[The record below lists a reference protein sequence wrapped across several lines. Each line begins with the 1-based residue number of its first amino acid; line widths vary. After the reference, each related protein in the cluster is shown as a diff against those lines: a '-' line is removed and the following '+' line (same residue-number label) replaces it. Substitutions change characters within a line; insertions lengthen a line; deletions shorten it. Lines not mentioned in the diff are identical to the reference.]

1 MAKTKVKNIVI
12 MTILI
17 ILVMVSTVKAT
28 NNSIASEIDMNN
40 KEEVSNTIRD
50 LILTIGSE
58 GMQKNLLSEA
68 INMYTEATKTYT
80 NEEIAGMIEEHKDE
94 LTQNGIKSEDIDS
107 MVKVLNSFDTE
118 KMKKV
123 LETLDADKIAEK
135 IANGESTQDII
146 KEITASLSTTEKIG
160 LAVDVILSARIMKTI
175 LIIIIAI
182 FVYRTLL
189 RCVIYKKAKRQAW
202 APFVPIYRNIVMLKI
217 CNMSPWWLL
226 LLLVPVIGWI
236 ILWIVHVASRFML
249 AEGFGRG
256 PIFAF
261 GLWLL
266 APIFETV
273 LVFARK
279 IKYIGFEE
287 IEE

>member
-50 LILTIGSE
+50 LVLTIGSE

-68 INMYTEATKTYT
+68 INMYTEVTKTYS

-94 LTQNGIKSEDIDS
+94 LTQNRIKSEDIDS

-189 RCVIYKKAKRQAW
+189 RCIIYKKAKRGTTHVV
-202 APFVPIYRNIVMLKI
+202 FLSFRIHHIML
-217 CNMSPWWLL
+217 
-226 LLLVPVIGWI
+226 
-236 ILWIVHVASRFML
+236 IL
-249 AEGFGRG
+249 
-256 PIFAF
+256 
-261 GLWLL
+261 
-266 APIFETV
+266 
-273 LVFARK
+273 K
-279 IKYIGFEE
+279 C
-287 IEE
+287 

>member
-50 LILTIGSE
+50 LVLTIGSE

-68 INMYTEATKTYT
+68 INMYTEVTKTYS

-94 LTQNGIKSEDIDS
+94 LTQNRIKSEDIDS

-189 RCVIYKKAKRQAW
+189 RCIIYKKAKRKRW
-202 APFVPIYRNIVMLKI
+202 
-217 CNMSPWWLL
+217 
-226 LLLVPVIGWI
+226 
-236 ILWIVHVASRFML
+236 
-249 AEGFGRG
+249 
-256 PIFAF
+256 
-261 GLWLL
+261 
-266 APIFETV
+266 
-273 LVFARK
+273 
-279 IKYIGFEE
+279 
-287 IEE
+287 

>member
-12 MTILI
+12 MTILM

-50 LILTIGSE
+50 LVLTIGSE

-68 INMYTEATKTYT
+68 INMYTEVTKTYS

-94 LTQNGIKSEDIDS
+94 FTQNRIKSEDIDS

-146 KEITASLSTTEKIG
+146 KEITASLSTTEKNWISSG
-160 LAVDVILSARIMKTI
+160 CN
-175 LIIIIAI
+175 IIST
-182 FVYRTLL
+182 YNENNTN
-189 RCVIYKKAKRQAW
+189 Y
-202 APFVPIYRNIVMLKI
+202 YNSNICI
-217 CNMSPWWLL
+217 
-226 LLLVPVIGWI
+226 
-236 ILWIVHVASRFML
+236 
-249 AEGFGRG
+249 
-256 PIFAF
+256 
-261 GLWLL
+261 
-266 APIFETV
+266 
-273 LVFARK
+273 
-279 IKYIGFEE
+279 
-287 IEE
+287 

>member
-1 MAKTKVKNIVI
+1 
-12 MTILI
+12 MTILM

-50 LILTIGSE
+50 LVLTIGSE

-68 INMYTEATKTYT
+68 INMYTEVTKTYS

-94 LTQNGIKSEDIDS
+94 FTQNRIKSEDIDS

-189 RCVIYKKAKRQAW
+189 RCIIYKKAKRGTTHVV
-202 APFVPIYRNIVMLKI
+202 FLSFRIHHIML
-217 CNMSPWWLL
+217 
-226 LLLVPVIGWI
+226 
-236 ILWIVHVASRFML
+236 IL
-249 AEGFGRG
+249 
-256 PIFAF
+256 
-261 GLWLL
+261 
-266 APIFETV
+266 
-273 LVFARK
+273 K
-279 IKYIGFEE
+279 C
-287 IEE
+287 

>member
-12 MTILI
+12 MTILM

-50 LILTIGSE
+50 LVLTIGSE

-68 INMYTEATKTYT
+68 INMYTEVTKTYS

-94 LTQNGIKSEDIDS
+94 FTQNRIKSEDIDS

-189 RCVIYKKAKRQAW
+189 RCIIYKKAK
-202 APFVPIYRNIVMLKI
+202 
-217 CNMSPWWLL
+217 
-226 LLLVPVIGWI
+226 
-236 ILWIVHVASRFML
+236 
-249 AEGFGRG
+249 
-256 PIFAF
+256 
-261 GLWLL
+261 
-266 APIFETV
+266 
-273 LVFARK
+273 
-279 IKYIGFEE
+279 
-287 IEE
+287 

>member
-68 INMYTEATKTYT
+68 INMYTEATKTYS

-107 MVKVLNSFDTE
+107 MVKWREYAGYNKRNNSKSINNRE
-118 KMKKV
+118 NW
-123 LETLDADKIAEK
+123 ISSGCN
-135 IANGESTQDII
+135 IISTYN
-146 KEITASLSTTEKIG
+146 ENNTNYYNS
-160 LAVDVILSARIMKTI
+160 
-175 LIIIIAI
+175 
-182 FVYRTLL
+182 
-189 RCVIYKKAKRQAW
+189 
-202 APFVPIYRNIVMLKI
+202 NICI
-217 CNMSPWWLL
+217 
-226 LLLVPVIGWI
+226 
-236 ILWIVHVASRFML
+236 
-249 AEGFGRG
+249 
-256 PIFAF
+256 
-261 GLWLL
+261 
-266 APIFETV
+266 
-273 LVFARK
+273 
-279 IKYIGFEE
+279 
-287 IEE
+287 

>member
-68 INMYTEATKTYT
+68 INMYTEATKTYS

-182 FVYRTLL
+182 FVYRTLF
-189 RCVIYKKAKRQAW
+189 RCVIYKKAKIQAW
-202 APFVPIYRNIVMLKI
+202 APFLPIYRNIVMLKI

>member
-1 MAKTKVKNIVI
+1 

-68 INMYTEATKTYT
+68 INMYTEATKTYS

-118 KMKKV
+118 K
-123 LETLDADKIAEK
+123 
-135 IANGESTQDII
+135 
-146 KEITASLSTTEKIG
+146 
-160 LAVDVILSARIMKTI
+160 
-175 LIIIIAI
+175 
-182 FVYRTLL
+182 
-189 RCVIYKKAKRQAW
+189 
-202 APFVPIYRNIVMLKI
+202 
-217 CNMSPWWLL
+217 
-226 LLLVPVIGWI
+226 
-236 ILWIVHVASRFML
+236 
-249 AEGFGRG
+249 
-256 PIFAF
+256 
-261 GLWLL
+261 
-266 APIFETV
+266 
-273 LVFARK
+273 
-279 IKYIGFEE
+279 
-287 IEE
+287 